1 MKPDLRVYVIT
12 AMLPHLG
19 RDHYAIAE
27 AAVRGGATVLQF
39 RDKTMPDT
47 EFAATAS
54 RILSIARKSGVPLIV
69 NDRVGIA
76 AAIGAD
82 GVHVGRGDA
91 AVGDIRRALPPGMI
105 VGASATGYDEAIA
118 ACDAGADYLGV
129 GPVFSTASKAD
140 AAPPLGLGEL
150 ARICRDV
157 KLPVVAIGGINAGN
171 LKSIVE
177 AGAAGAAVIAA
188 VAEAAD
194 AAAATAELR
203 FAWDSPVARR
213 QAPVARAEGTSNSP
227 AERRQ

>member
-1 MKPDLRVYVIT
+1 MKLDLRVYVIT
-12 AMLPHLG
+12 TRLPHLG
-19 RDHYAIAE
+19 RDHSTIAE

-39 RDKTMPDT
+39 RDKTMPDG

-54 RILSIARKSGVPLIV
+54 RILSIARTSGVPLMV
-69 NDRVGIA
+69 NDRVEIA

-91 AVGDIRRALPPGMI
+91 AVRDIRRWLPRGMI
-105 VGASATGYDEAIA
+105 VGASATCYDEALA
-118 ACDAGADYLGV
+118 AGGAGADYLGV
-129 GPVFSTASKAD
+129 GPIFSTASKAD

-150 ARICRDV
+150 ARICGAV
-157 KLPVVAIGGINAGN
+157 KLPVVAIGGIHVGN
-171 LKSIVE
+171 LKSIME

-203 FAWDSPVARR
+203 IAWDARQQSLVVGR
-213 QAPVARAEGTSNSP
+213 
-227 AERRQ
+227 